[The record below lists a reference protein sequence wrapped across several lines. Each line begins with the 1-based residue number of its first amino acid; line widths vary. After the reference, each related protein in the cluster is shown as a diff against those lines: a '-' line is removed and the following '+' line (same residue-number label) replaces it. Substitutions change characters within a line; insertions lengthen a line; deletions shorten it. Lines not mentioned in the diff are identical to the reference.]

1 MKRPPL
7 RLGEAQAG
15 LLSYA
20 VQGFR
25 YMPAEPTAF
34 HPRPRSTRH
43 PEPV

>member
-1 MKRPPL
+1 MKRLPL

-25 YMPAEPTAF
+25 NIPAGPTF
-34 HPRPRSTRH
+34 ILDPDPLVTRSL
-43 PEPV
+43 